1 MPNTQIWTLPPSNAD
16 DYNHALTDFTR
27 PDGQSVYYVKSTI
40 GALHQLDTL
49 NKRVLQWTLR
59 EAMTPPSAVKGEH
72 TGAGRIALTPG
83 RAKPKVWATLAGW
96 QALVEL
102 DPVTNELR
110 FFNATGT
117 SGQPGYPLTAL
128 ASVLPQSA
136 TRIWFSAYDYTLDSA
151 VIGVL
156 DTAALRI
163 DYWILGARGKDVQVR
178 DLALDAAGRVWF
190 ACQTLAGEGEQV
202 PFLGMLNP
210 TTRSTRYWL
219 TSGVYHIW
227 PDRRVGC
234 TRLGARNRLAA
245 TDIWQVTRNHHG
257 SHVSRF
263 DTTTLAAVAVANTSL
278 NEGNF
283 SIAIDLNG
291 HASTCYEDFVWVYK
305 GTSTCVAPTVHPT
318 VSANARKESC
328 AAQVSV
334 FKENPVTSK
343 VSRRLVTTNEVAG
356 GCMRVLTPDNPSICD
371 IIQAGSDKALW
382 LGRSTGYEIGLYTP

>member
-16 DYNHALTDFTR
+16 DYNHALSDFTR

-40 GALHQLDTL
+40 GALHKLDTL
-49 NKRVLQWTLR
+49 GKCVLQWTLS

-83 RAKPKVWATLAGW
+83 RAKPRVWATLAGW

-117 SGQPGYPLTAL
+117 SGQPGYPLTGL
-128 ASVLPQSA
+128 ASVLPQSP

-151 VIGVL
+151 VIGLL
-156 DTAALRI
+156 DTAALHI
-163 DYWILGARGKDVQVR
+163 DYWILGERGKDVQVR

-190 ACQTLAGEGEQV
+190 ACQTLADEGEQV

-210 TTRSTRYWL
+210 MTRGTRYWL
-219 TSGVYHIW
+219 TTGVYRMW

-245 TDIWQVTRNHHG
+245 TDIWQVTRNHNG
-257 SHVSRF
+257 SWVSRF
-263 DTTTLAAVAVANTSL
+263 DTTTLAAVAAGYVNL

-283 SIAIDLNG
+283 AIAIDANG
-291 HASTCYEDFVWVYK
+291 HANVCYEDFVRVYTA
-305 GTSTCVAPTVHPT
+305 TSTCLGPTIHEY
-318 VSANARKESC
+318 VSANARSESC

-334 FKENPVTSK
+334 FKENPRTLK
-343 VSRRLVTTNEVAG
+343 VPRRQVTTNAVATT
-356 GCMRVLTPDNPSICD
+356 CTRDLTPDNPSICD
-371 IIQAGSDKALW
+371 IIQAGSNKSLW
-382 LGRSTGYEIGLYTP
+382 LGRITGYEIGLYTP